1 MSSALSTHPACGCI
15 DVHHHHGTPEFA
27 QFMADTPSDRAF
39 PPNTWR
45 VEEALADMD
54 EAGVRTA
61 ILSQFPPYHLS
72 TAARRKA
79 LARSDEHTSELQS
92 LMRTSYAVFCLKKKN
107 NNHT

>member
-79 LARSDEHTSELQS
+79 LDRKSTRLNSSHYCAPRMPSSACNQHI
-92 LMRTSYAVFCLKKKN
+92 K
-107 NNHT
+107 H

>member
-1 MSSALSTHPACGCI
+1 
-15 DVHHHHGTPEFA
+15 
-27 QFMADTPSDRAF
+27 MADTPSDRAF

-79 LARSDEHTSELQS
+79 LARRARRLTGAEGKAYPLPPRDSSRRFDSTG
-92 LMRTSYAVFCLKKKN
+92 TSYAATARSQPTQIGIAPYRVRGCEYV
-107 NNHT
+107 